1 MGTFAEI
8 SRYLVQTAFGVLL
21 FAVLVRLL
29 LQLARADFYNPIS
42 QFIVKVTSPLL
53 RPLRRIIPL
62 VGGIDLPLGRLD
74 SASLVLALAI
84 QCIATLVV
92 LALLGF
98 SIGNPL
104 LLLAW
109 SLLGI
114 LSLLLNIYFFGIL
127 LLIVFS
133 WIAPQSHHPGIAL
146 LYQLTE
152 PVKAAVRRLLPPL
165 GSCLSLAATSSCNWR
180 RASGCR
186 AAWCWASD
194 GGNRAVLALA
204 GRGAVVALPGAAAGL
219 GRPDHRRARRKV
231 AHPHQRR
238 AQRGCGQRKAVPLP
252 RQRVRRRARRGG
264 NRRRARL
271 PLQDRAG
278 PRACAHP
285 AGPGH
290 LAGPRLNRKASSCK
304 IARPP
309 TDPGPWNRE
318 QRPAVSA
325 S

>member
-53 RPLRRIIPL
+53 RPLRRIIP
-62 VGGIDLPLGRLD
+62 PLGRLD

-152 PVKAAVRRLLPPL
+152 PVMAPVRRLLPPL
-165 GSCLSLAATSSCNWR
+165 GGLDLSPILVFVIINVLEILLRGLAQ
-180 RASGCR
+180 GV
-186 AAWCWASD
+186 
-194 GGNRAVLALA
+194 G
-204 GRGAVVALPGAAAGL
+204 
-219 GRPDHRRARRKV
+219 
-231 AHPHQRR
+231 
-238 AQRGCGQRKAVPLP
+238 LP
-252 RQRVRRRARRGG
+252 RSVVLGF
-264 NRRRARL
+264 
-271 PLQDRAG
+271 
-278 PRACAHP
+278 
-285 AGPGH
+285 
-290 LAGPRLNRKASSCK
+290 
-304 IARPP
+304 
-309 TDPGPWNRE
+309 
-318 QRPAVSA
+318 
-325 S
+325 

>member
-1 MGTFAEI
+1 MATFAEI
-8 SRYLVQTAFGVLL
+8 FRYLVQTAFGVLL

-53 RPLRRIIPL
+53 RPLRRVIP
-62 VGGIDLPLGRLD
+62 PLGRFD

-84 QCIATLVV
+84 QCVATLIV

-114 LSLLLNIYFFGIL
+114 ASLLLNIYFFGIL

-152 PVKAAVRRLLPPL
+152 PVMAPVRRLLPPL
-165 GSCLSLAATSSCNWR
+165 GGLDLSPILVFILINVLEILLRGLAQ
-180 RASGCR
+180 GV
-186 AAWCWASD
+186 
-194 GGNRAVLALA
+194 G
-204 GRGAVVALPGAAAGL
+204 
-219 GRPDHRRARRKV
+219 
-231 AHPHQRR
+231 
-238 AQRGCGQRKAVPLP
+238 LP
-252 RQRVRRRARRGG
+252 RGVVLGF
-264 NRRRARL
+264 
-271 PLQDRAG
+271 
-278 PRACAHP
+278 
-285 AGPGH
+285 
-290 LAGPRLNRKASSCK
+290 
-304 IARPP
+304 
-309 TDPGPWNRE
+309 
-318 QRPAVSA
+318 
-325 S
+325 